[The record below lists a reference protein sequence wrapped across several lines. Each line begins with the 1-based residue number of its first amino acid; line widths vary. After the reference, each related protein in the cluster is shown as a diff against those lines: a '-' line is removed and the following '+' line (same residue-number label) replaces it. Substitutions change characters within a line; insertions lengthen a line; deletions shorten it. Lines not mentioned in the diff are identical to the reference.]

1 MRDLAES
8 EKEKLLKEVRLE
20 FPDDEL
26 MQQIHYVRLIHELQT
41 RGMSADERI
50 RFYQAAEIPSPV

>member
-8 EKEKLLKEVRLE
+8 EKEKLLEEVCLE
-20 FPDDEL
+20 FPDDEV
-26 MQQIHYVRLIHELQT
+26 MQQIHYVRLIHQLQT

-50 RFYQAAEIPSPV
+50 RFYQAAESRS

>member
-8 EKEKLLKEVRLE
+8 EKEKLLEEVRIE
-20 FPDDEL
+20 FPDDEV
-26 MQQIHYVRLIHELQT
+26 MQQIHYVRLIHQLQT

-50 RFYQAAEIPSPV
+50 RFYQAAESRS

>member
-8 EKEKLLKEVRLE
+8 EKEKLLEEVRLE
-20 FPDDEL
+20 FPDDEV
-26 MQQIHYVRLIHELQT
+26 MQQIHYVRLIHQLQT

-50 RFYQAAEIPSPV
+50 RFYQAAESRS